1 MGISRGSTQKTVLV
15 GVTGCIAVYK
25 ACELV
30 RALQKKGYRVKVV
43 MTKNATHFV
52 DPTTFRAL
60 TNEPV
65 AVDLFAG
72 AADPIYHISLAAEAD
87 LFIIAPC
94 TANVAAKI
102 ACGIADD
109 LLTTTALAT
118 QAPLVVAPAM
128 NVHMYENV
136 ATQQNLKTL
145 ASRGIT
151 IVEADEG
158 YLACGEVGK
167 GRMPDPEYLACVVD
181 DMLRGSKDVNDGAL
195 VLARAAKKDLAGKK
209 VMITAGPTVEPIDPV
224 RFISNPSSGKMG
236 YALAFAARDRGA
248 NVVLV
253 SGPVSLDP
261 PAGVELIPVKT
272 ACDMMSAC
280 EKSFPD
286 CDIAIFSAA
295 VSDMRPACVS
305 DVKLKKGTDDAA
317 LSSISLVENP
327 DILKTCGHAKK
338 PGQVVIGFAAETNDV
353 VDNARKKLASKG
365 AHAIVANDVSAGKG
379 FGVDEDEALFVTDGS
394 VKPFGLTSKQD
405 LAQAILDEAVALLAK
420 ASLS

>member
-1 MGISRGSTQKTVLV
+1 MSREQTKTVLV
-15 GVTGCIAVYK
+15 GVTGCIAAYK
-25 ACELV
+25 ACQVV
-30 RALQKKGYRVKVV
+30 RGLQKAGLRVKVV
-43 MTKNATHFV
+43 MTPHATEFV
-52 DPTTFRAL
+52 GPTTFRGL
-60 TNEPV
+60 TREPV
-65 AVDLFAG
+65 AVDLFDNPSA
-72 AADPIYHISLAAEAD
+72 PIHHVSLAQEAD
-87 LFIIAPC
+87 LFLIAPC
-94 TANVAAKI
+94 TANVMAKI
-102 ACGIADD
+102 AHGIADD

-181 DMLRGSKDVNDGAL
+181 DMLRGSKDVNDGVL
-195 VLARAAKKDLAGKK
+195 VLACAAKKDLAGKK

-236 YALAFAARDRGA
+236 YALACAARDRGA

-379 FGVDEDEALFVTDGS
+379 FGVDEDEALFVSDGS